1 MKVVLVWS
9 GGDISNF
16 NSHKLCSVSWTLT
29 LFLGMYQATNQELN
43 NNKLIHKITS
53 IAALGSFTQRRSL
66 VGKSTKQLGA
76 GEGIFY
82 LRSFRTLRCKYEGT
96 GLCSAIR
103 EWDDCMAGHVW
114 SLSPADKVGLG
125 RGWCDL
131 VLIITVRV
139 QWIKLIILWTVSINS
154 QGGGDQGWISLYSLA
169 ARIYSKVWWVE
180 RRENSWGENVNF
192 WCKKFGGLIRESCHL

>member
-1 MKVVLVWS
+1 MQLKVVLVRT

-43 NNKLIHKITS
+43 NNKLIALHSTLIDKITS

-96 GLCSAIR
+96 GLACAL
-103 EWDDCMAGHVW
+103 
-114 SLSPADKVGLG
+114 LSENEMTAWLVM
-125 RGWCDL
+125 CD
-131 VLIITVRV
+131 
-139 QWIKLIILWTVSINS
+139 
-154 QGGGDQGWISLYSLA
+154 
-169 ARIYSKVWWVE
+169 
-180 RRENSWGENVNF
+180 
-192 WCKKFGGLIRESCHL
+192 H